1 MDNGIGSNGV
11 GRSSEVPLRATALAT
26 TLHTLVGAKVSID
39 IDEPRARFSLRLRV
53 SASAAAALASP
64 ASMLLPMPIN
74 SCTVAGSRVVARLG
88 PDEWLVSCREASAEQ
103 TAADFTHALKATIF
117 SLTDVGHR
125 NVSFLV
131 HGERAREVINGGCP
145 LDLGDARF
153 PPGSATRT
161 VFGKAEIVLMRT
173 GPALSYQVEC
183 WRSFAP
189 YVYALLRHGVREF
202 TVS

>member
-1 MDNGIGSNGV
+1 MDNGA
-11 GRSSEVPLRATALAT
+11 GRWSEVPLRATALAT

-39 IDEPRARFSLRLRV
+39 IDEPRARFSLRVR
-53 SASAAAALASP
+53 ASGSTAVLASP

-74 SCTVAGSRVVARLG
+74 SCMATGSRVVARLG
-88 PDEWLVSCREASAEQ
+88 PDEWLLSCREASAEQ
-103 TAADFTHALKATIF
+103 ISADFSHALKATAF

-125 NVSFLV
+125 NVSFRV

-145 LDLGDARF
+145 LDLSDAMF

-173 GPALSYQVEC
+173 GPALAYQVEC

-189 YVYALLRHGVREF
+189 YVYALLRHGVHEF
-202 TVS
+202 SGS